1 MQRVNPETSSGTPA
15 PSSEPHSP
23 TAGIPALVNARSGS
37 ADEVVTA
44 LAGLGGFDVRLVEP
58 ARIRE
63 EVSRLAAAGHDRV
76 IVAGGDGTIGS
87 AAAALRG
94 TDTALAV
101 LPAGTLNHFAQDLDL
116 PRDLDEAAALAR
128 GPHRARVD
136 IGDVNGQTFLNTSSV
151 GAYVAFVRLRDRWER
166 RIGYWLASILAAL
179 RLVFRMRT
187 YRVTLEVEGQIREY
201 ETPLVFVGVGER
213 ELRLPKLG
221 ARVEGGRRGLHVMV
235 VRHRN
240 GARVLALALAAAA
253 RGVAAVART
262 PAMDVFLVERCRIE
276 PRTPLRSWFIAV
288 DGEIVPA
295 TTPLE
300 YAVARDELL
309 VVTDA
314 PADSS
319 SSLPPAAPSA

>member
-1 MQRVNPETSSGTPA
+1 MERVNPESPPDATA
-15 PSSEPHSP
+15 PSSEPQSP
-23 TAGIPALVNARSGS
+23 NALIPALVNARSGS
-37 ADEVVTA
+37 ANAVVTA
-44 LAGLGGFDVRLVEP
+44 LAGLGGFEVRVLEP
-58 ARIRE
+58 TRVRE

-76 IVAGGDGTIGS
+76 IVAGGDGTVGS

-101 LPAGTLNHFAQDLDL
+101 LPAGTLNHFAQGLDL
-116 PRDLDEAAALAR
+116 PRDLHLAAGVAR

-136 IGDVNGQTFLNTSSV
+136 VGDVNGQTFLNTSSV

-166 RIGYWLASILAAL
+166 RIGYWLASLLSAV

-187 YRVTLEVEGQIREY
+187 YRVTLEVDGQTREY

-235 VRHRN
+235 VRHRS

-276 PRTPLRSWFIAV
+276 PRTPLQSWFIAV

-295 TTPLE
+295 ITPLE
-300 YAVARDELL
+300 YAVARDAL
-309 VVTDA
+309 VVITDA

-319 SSLPPAAPSA
+319 SSLPPAGLSA

>member
-1 MQRVNPETSSGTPA
+1 MNPESRSGATA
-15 PSSEPHSP
+15 PSSEPPSP
-23 TAGIPALVNARSGS
+23 TADIPAVVNARSGS

-63 EVSRLAAAGHDRV
+63 EVSRLAAAGYDRV

-94 TDTALAV
+94 AETALAV

-116 PRDLDEAAALAR
+116 PRDLEEAAVVAR
-128 GPHRARVD
+128 GSHRARVD
-136 IGDVNGQTFLNTSSV
+136 VGDVNGQTFLNTSSV

-166 RIGYWLASILAAL
+166 RIGYWLASLVAAA
-179 RLVFRMRT
+179 RLLLRMRT
-187 YRVTLEVEGQIREY
+187 YRVTLEVEGQTREY
-201 ETPLVFVGVGER
+201 QTPLVFVGVGER

-253 RGVAAVART
+253 RGVEAVART

-295 TTPLE
+295 ITPLE
-300 YAVARDELL
+300 YAVARDALV

-314 PADSS
+314 PADSAP
-319 SSLPPAAPSA
+319 SLPPAAPSA